1 MPRDKPPDSLADP
14 DVRGKDVNENN
25 TKEGLLKQFSNL
37 FKRKD
42 PISTTSVTSPL
53 STATTS
59 NPTSNTSPAKPAITG
74 SSRVTSTSPMSSAG
88 APEPV
93 TNLKLTLESDNL
105 GHFRTFL
112 RTKLDQNK
120 SDNLEHKKMFEQWLD
135 YVIICKQVFEL
146 PETDAEKKT
155 DLLISIGD
163 KFLAKPPD
171 GYNIAL
177 KSQLN
182 RKELVNHC
190 RALAE
195 KVPDLSPDQDLLKDG
210 YEFIFG
216 KLEQKHD
223 IFKKTYVPTTTLAA
237 FLCSVL

>member
-1 MPRDKPPDSLADP
+1 MSQDKQPASVADP
-14 DVRGKDVNENN
+14 ARGKDVNENN
-25 TKEGLLKQFSNL
+25 KVGLLQQSSNL
-37 FKRKD
+37 LKTTK
-42 PISTTSVTSPL
+42 PGSTTPVTSPL
-53 STATTS
+53 STANSSSKSTS
-59 NPTSNTSPAKPAITG
+59 KTSPATG
-74 SSRVTSTSPMSSAG
+74 PTEVTKTASVMASSAE
-88 APEPV
+88 PETV
-93 TNLKLTLESDNL
+93 TNLKLTLESVKL
-105 GHFRTFL
+105 REHFRTFL

-120 SDNLEHKKMFEQWLD
+120 SDNPEHKKMFEQWLEF
-135 YVIICKQVFEL
+135 VIICKTVFEL
-146 PETDAEKKT
+146 TESDTETKT
-155 DLLISIGD
+155 NLMISIGN

-195 KVPDLSPDQDLLKDG
+195 KVPDLSPDPDLLKDG

-223 IFKKTYVPTTTLAA
+223 IFKKAFVPTTTLAA
-237 FLCSVL
+237 ILCSVL

>member
-1 MPRDKPPDSLADP
+1 MSQDKPPASPANADIG
-14 DVRGKDVNENN
+14 GKDVNENN
-25 TKEGLLKQFSNL
+25 TKVGLLKQFSNL

-42 PISTTSVTSPL
+42 PTSTTSVTPPL
-53 STATTS
+53 STTTTS
-59 NPTSNTSPAKPAITG
+59 KPTSSTPPAITG
-74 SSRVTSTSPMSSAG
+74 SSRITSTSQMSSAE
-88 APEPV
+88 APETV
-93 TNLKLTLESDNL
+93 TNLKLTLESDKL
-105 GHFRTFL
+105 LAHFRTFL
-112 RTKLDQNK
+112 RNKLDQNK
-120 SDNLEHKKMFEQWLD
+120 SDNLEHKKLFEQWLD

-195 KVPDLSPDQDLLKDG
+195 KVPDLSPDQELLKDG